1 MKVSIS
7 TKIEVVWNSMRQ
19 GPAGDVV
26 SHFIIFFGF
35 WCGSPASRE
44 STRENAEGCGAFMG
58 ESERLYA
65 KATYSSG
72 SPTEQ
77 WTVVALHLGGWG
89 QGREVSPP
97 AKAGPGARWN
107 RAGGASQPPN
117 RDVFMKFR

>member
-1 MKVSIS
+1 MKVFISI
-7 TKIEVVWNSMRQ
+7 KIELVWNSMRE

-58 ESERLYA
+58 QSERLYA

-77 WTVVALHLGGWG
+77 WTVVALHPGGWG

-97 AKAGPGARWN
+97 RKSRTRGTMEQSRGGPPSRQTGM
-107 RAGGASQPPN
+107 SS
-117 RDVFMKFR
+117 

>member
-7 TKIEVVWNSMRQ
+7 IKIELVWNSMRQ

-26 SHFIIFFGF
+26 GHFIIFFGF

-97 AKAGPGARWN
+97 RKSRTRGTMEQSRGGLPAAKPGCLHEI
-107 RAGGASQPPN
+107 
-117 RDVFMKFR
+117 